1 MTDLVKLTVSHTYSS
16 SAERVFDAWLDPG
29 KAGRFLFATPDG
41 QMIRVEIDPVVGG
54 GFNFTERRG
63 GDDVEH
69 IGEYLAIERPRRLV
83 FEFGVP
89 MYSPDRGRVEV
100 EIEGFA
106 EGGCRLTLTAWVD
119 PAYRDRTE
127 HGWTT
132 ILGNL
137 DKVVG

>member
-1 MTDLVKLTVSHTYSS
+1 MTDLVKLAVSHTYSS
-16 SAERVFDAWLDPG
+16 PPERVFDAWLDPG

-41 QMIRVEIDPVVGG
+41 EMIKVEIDPVVGG

-63 GDDVEH
+63 LDDVEH
-69 IGEYLAIERPRRLV
+69 IGEYLEIDRPRRLV

-100 EIEGFA
+100 DIEGFA

-119 PAYRDRTE
+119 PEWAERTE
-127 HGWTT
+127 HGWAT
-132 ILGNL
+132 ILANL